1 MFRKAQAAMEF
12 LMTYGWAL
20 LAVLVVIGA
29 LAYLGVLDV
38 EILLPERCTFAVPL
52 NCDDQV
58 VEGDKLQIVL
68 LNGGGEGIRVRS
80 IIAESE
86 AFKTESSGSANNYKC
101 VWTPVSSG
109 ASGSTHTGYHL
120 LRNGES
126 QTFALKWSVP
136 ADTTFSL
143 DSTTAD
149 GVYKSAGVDRD
160 IIVGNNADPVV
171 YHMSSQVATNVLTIT
186 GNTDIANNEAAAPK
200 TYRSTAIT
208 AAGAITI
215 QGGEVTTAT
224 PNPAG
229 NDPDANCF
237 YNDLGRRK
245 NRYSVT
251 VHYTLADS
259 TLPHK
264 ITGEVFSS
272 SP

>member
-58 VEGDKLQIVL
+58 VEGDKLQMVL

-86 AFKTESSGSANNYKC
+86 AFKTESSGSADNFKC
-101 VWTPVSSG
+101 IWTPVSSG
-109 ASGSTHTGYHL
+109 GSSHTGYHL
-120 LRNGES
+120 LKNGES

-143 DSTTAD
+143 DGSAN
-149 GVYKSAGVDRD
+149 GVYQSATSTAVRN
-160 IIVGNNADPVV
+160 IIVGNNADTTV
-171 YHMSSQVATNVLTIT
+171 YHMSSQAATTGVLTIT
-186 GNTDIANNEAAAPK
+186 GGI
-200 TYRSTAIT
+200 
-208 AAGAITI
+208 G
-215 QGGEVTTAT
+215 TAT
-224 PNPAG
+224 APPATLLT
-229 NDPDANCF
+229 DDTIPANCH

-264 ITGEVFSS
+264 ITGEIFSS
-272 SP
+272 SPT